1 MAEPIAYYKGEDIT
15 CYPSSNSKDNGKLQL
30 EFNMARLVTRLSS
43 KNFCI
48 IPNSFLITQT
58 NQTAD
63 GKANLEISAGQAS
76 INGMDLIMTK
86 SIKIAPPAQTNK
98 TYYIAFKLQRNSNPN
113 QWDGIVGNVL
123 GDLEIGT
130 TTTFEGVYLTYFET
144 KVEDDPDRLY
154 IGSVKWDGTNFK
166 EIKEDTDKYG
176 NLWAKDIMAKIQDP
190 KHPTVERL
198 LLQEWITK
206 VPDWYFSKEGD
217 VCYGEAIFTNGR
229 GNGDRPGIKLGVYN
243 GSDSIIEMKN
253 LDHKDNKLAY
263 KVETKSKETNI
274 SIGESKITSNKER
287 DFDLELVTPNNLKV
301 QSDKEISVKG
311 KTKVQLTQ
319 GQDKTTLE
327 LKEHILELTDA
338 TTTNTFKIEIQNTN
352 LISQSIG
359 SFNLVYNKLSN
370 ELTQTGTTRNIIS
383 SETLFKDSARVEKV
397 LSLGVQQTN
406 IPSTHLSSDE
416 LLIQEQIQNGSA
428 NKQTSK
434 SIELT
439 NTGTTL
445 ASITVQNKEQTRQ
458 GILKEDGS
466 VELKNSTQGSKVLFQ
481 DSNIANN
488 ISIDKILN
496 KKALNISGELQVQSL
511 TSTDNI
517 EAGQLTTNNSVVF
530 KKGDNNASI
539 SKVENKD
546 TIYTSNGLNIGL
558 NGNQELNAGNTT
570 INGTLSVNEFKVDTQ
585 GNVTTNGTISAA
597 KVYNACYN
605 DIVEFMEK
613 ADPKEVILPGDVAFF
628 NKAGKIT
635 KQKDK
640 SVSVAGIV
648 STPLTYGYAL
658 GGEGLK
664 DNEKVPIALCGRVFL
679 LVPEELKRKLKAGD
693 LIYVTK
699 KGELKK
705 TRFNRKNT
713 IAKVLTVQDKY
724 VWVKVM

>member
-154 IGSVKWDGTNFK
+154 IGSVKWDGTYFK

-190 KHPTVERL
+190 KHPSIDRL
-198 LLQEWITK
+198 LLQEWINK

-229 GNGDRPGIKLGVYN
+229 GNGDKPGIRIKVQDAN
-243 GSDSIIEMKN
+243 TSILEIKGAGN
-253 LDHKDNKLAY
+253 TDNKLTY
-263 KVETKSKETNI
+263 KIETKEKET
-274 SIGESKITSNKER
+274 SLSLGETKLLTNKDR
-287 DFDLELVTPNNLKV
+287 NYDLELTTPNNIRV
-301 QSDKEISVKG
+301 QSEKEISIKG

-319 GQDKTTLE
+319 GQDKTNLE
-327 LKEHILELTDA
+327 LKEHILELTDD
-338 TTTNTFKIEIQNTN
+338 TTTNTFKVEVQNTN

-383 SETLFKDSARVEKV
+383 SDTLFKDNARVEKV

-406 IPSTHLSSDE
+406 IPSTHLSLDE
-416 LLIQEQIQNGSA
+416 LLIQEQVQNGSA

-434 SIELT
+434 TIELT
-439 NTGTTL
+439 NIGATL
-445 ASITVQNKEQTRQ
+445 ASVTVQNKEQTRQ
-458 GILKEDGS
+458 SILKEDGS
-466 VELKNSTQGSKVLFQ
+466 VELKNTAQPSKVLFQ

-496 KKALNISGELQVQSL
+496 KKALNINGELQVQSL
-511 TSTDNI
+511 TSSDNI

-530 KKGDNNASI
+530 KKGTNNASI

-546 TIYTSNGLNIGL
+546 TLYTSNGLNIGL
-558 NGNQELNAGNTT
+558 TGNQELNAGNTT
-570 INGTLSVNEFKVDTQ
+570 INGTLAVNEFKVDTQ
-585 GNVTTNGTISAA
+585 GNVTTNGTISAT

-613 ADPKEVILPGDVAFF
+613 ADSKEVILPGDIAFF
-628 NKAGKIT
+628 NRAGKLT

-693 LIYVTK
+693 LLYIDK
-699 KGELKK
+699 KGQIKK
-705 TRFNRKNT
+705 TIFNRKNI
-713 IAKVLTVQDKY
+713 IAKVITVQDKY

>member
-58 NQTAD
+58 NQTTD

-123 GDLEIGT
+123 GDLEIGS
-130 TTTFEGVYLTYFET
+130 TTTFEGVYLTYFDT
-144 KVEDDPDRLY
+144 KVEDDQDRLY

-229 GNGDRPGIKLGVYN
+229 GNGDKPGVRIKVQDANTSILEIKGAGN
-243 GSDSIIEMKN
+243 TDS
-253 LDHKDNKLAY
+253 KLTY
-263 KVETKSKETNI
+263 KIETKEKET
-274 SIGESKITSNKER
+274 SLSLGETKLLTNKDR
-287 DFDLELVTPNNLKV
+287 NYDLELNTPNNLKV

-311 KTKVQLTQ
+311 KTKVKLTQ

-327 LKEHILELTDA
+327 LKEHILELTDD
-338 TTTNTFKIEIQNTN
+338 TTTNTFKVEVQNTN

-359 SFNLVYNKLSN
+359 LFNLVYNKLSN

-383 SETLFKDSARVEKV
+383 SETLFKDNTRVEKV

-416 LLIQEQIQNGSA
+416 LVIQEQIQNGSA

-439 NTGTTL
+439 NTRTTL

-511 TSTDNI
+511 TSSDNI
-517 EAGQLTTNNSVVF
+517 EAGQLTTNSSIVF
-530 KKGDNNASI
+530 KKGANPASI
-539 SKVENKD
+539 SKMENKD
-546 TIYTSNGLNIGL
+546 TLYTSNGLNIGL
-558 NGNQELNAGNTT
+558 TGNQELNAGNTT
-570 INGTLSVNEFKVDTQ
+570 INGTLAVNEFKVDAQ
-585 GNVTTNGTISAA
+585 GNVTTNGTISAT

-613 ADPKEVILPGDVAFF
+613 ADSKEVILPGDIAFF
-628 NKAGKIT
+628 NRAGKLT

-693 LIYVTK
+693 LLYIDK
-699 KGELKK
+699 KGQIKK
-705 TRFNRKNT
+705 TIFNRKNI
-713 IAKVLTVQDKY
+713 IAKVITVQDKY

>member
-58 NQTAD
+58 NQTTD

-98 TYYIAFKLQRNSNPN
+98 TYYLAFKLQRNSNPN

-123 GDLEIGT
+123 GDLEVGT
-130 TTTFEGVYLTYFET
+130 TTTFEGVYLTYFDT
-144 KVEDDPDRLY
+144 KVEDDQDRLY

-166 EIKEDTDKYG
+166 EIKEDADKYG
-176 NLWAKDIMAKIQDP
+176 NLWTKDIMAKIQDP

-198 LLQEWITK
+198 LLQEWINK

-229 GNGDRPGIKLGVYN
+229 NNGDKPGVRIKVQDAN
-243 GSDSIIEMKN
+243 TSILEIKGTGIT
-253 LDHKDNKLAY
+253 DNKLTY
-263 KVETKSKETNI
+263 KIETKEKET
-274 SIGESKITSNKER
+274 SLSLGETKLIINKDR
-287 DFDLELVTPNNLKV
+287 NYDLELNTPNNIRV
-301 QSDKEISVKG
+301 QSEKEISVKG

-319 GQDKTTLE
+319 GEDKTNLE

-338 TTTNTFKIEIQNTN
+338 TTTNTFKVEVQNTN

-383 SETLFKDSARVEKV
+383 SETLFKDNVRVEKV
-397 LSLGVQQTN
+397 LSFGVQQTN

-439 NTGTTL
+439 NTGNTL

-466 VELKNSTQGSKVLFQ
+466 IELKNTTQPSKVLFQ

-496 KKALNISGELQVQSL
+496 KKALNINGELQVQSL

-517 EAGQLTTNNSVVF
+517 EAGQLTTNNSIVF
-530 KKGDNNASI
+530 KKGANPASI
-539 SKVENKD
+539 SKMENKD
-546 TIYTSNGLNIGL
+546 TLYTSNGLNIGL

-570 INGTLSVNEFKVDTQ
+570 INGTLAVNEFKVDAQ
-585 GNVTTNGTISAA
+585 GNVTTNGTISAS

-613 ADPKEVILPGDVAFF
+613 ADSKEVILPGDIAFF
-628 NKAGKIT
+628 NRAGKLT

-693 LIYVTK
+693 LLYIDK
-699 KGELKK
+699 KGQIKK
-705 TRFNRKNT
+705 TIFNRKNI
-713 IAKVLTVQDKY
+713 IAKVITVQDKY

>member
-123 GDLEIGT
+123 GDLEVGT
-130 TTTFEGVYLTYFET
+130 TTTFEGVYLTYFDT
-144 KVEDDPDRLY
+144 KVEDDQDRLY

-190 KHPTVERL
+190 KHQGIERL
-198 LLQEWITK
+198 LLQEWINK

-229 GNGDRPGIKLGVYN
+229 GNGDKPGVRIKVQDAN
-243 GSDSIIEMKN
+243 TSILEIKGAGN
-253 LDHKDNKLAY
+253 TDNKLTY
-263 KVETKSKETNI
+263 RIETKEKET
-274 SIGESKITSNKER
+274 SLSLGETKLITNKDR
-287 DFDLELVTPNNLKV
+287 NYDLELNTPNNIRV
-301 QSDKEISVKG
+301 QSEKEISLKG

-319 GQDKTTLE
+319 GEDKTNLE
-327 LKEHILELTDA
+327 LKEHILELTDN
-338 TTTNTFKIEIQNTN
+338 TTTNTFKVEVQNTN
-352 LISQSIG
+352 LISQSLG
-359 SFNLVYNKLSN
+359 AFNLVYNKLSN

-383 SETLFKDSARVEKV
+383 SETLFKDNARVEKV
-397 LSLGVQQTN
+397 LSLGLQQTN

-416 LLIQEQIQNGSA
+416 LVIQEQIQNGST

-466 VELKNSTQGSKVLFQ
+466 IELKNTTQPSKVLFQ

-496 KKALNISGELQVQSL
+496 KKALNINGELQVQSL

-530 KKGDNNASI
+530 KKGTNNASI

-558 NGNQELNAGNTT
+558 TGNQELNAGNTT
-570 INGTLSVNEFKVDTQ
+570 INGTLSVNEFKVDAQ

-613 ADPKEVILPGDVAFF
+613 ADPEEKILPGDVAFF
-628 NKAGKIT
+628 NKVGKIT

-664 DNEKVPIALCGRVFL
+664 DNEKAPIALCGRVFL

-693 LIYVTK
+693 LLYIDK
-699 KGELKK
+699 KGQIKK
-705 TRFNRKNT
+705 TIINRKNI
-713 IAKVLTVQDKY
+713 IAKVITIQDKY

>member
-130 TTTFEGVYLTYFET
+130 TTTFEGVYLTYFDT
-144 KVEDDPDRLY
+144 KVEDDTDRLY

-190 KHPTVERL
+190 KHPTIERL
-198 LLQEWITK
+198 LLQEWINK

-229 GNGDRPGIKLGVYN
+229 GNGDKPGVRIKVQDAN
-243 GSDSIIEMKN
+243 TSILEIKGAGIT
-253 LDHKDNKLAY
+253 DDKLIY
-263 KVETKSKETNI
+263 KIETKEKET
-274 SIGESKITSNKER
+274 SLSLGETKLLTNKDR
-287 DFDLELVTPNNLKV
+287 NYDLELTTPNNIRV
-301 QSDKEISVKG
+301 QSEKEISIKG

-319 GQDKTTLE
+319 GQDKTNLE
-327 LKEHILELTDA
+327 LKEHILELTDD
-338 TTTNTFKIEIQNTN
+338 TTTNTFKVEVQNTN

-383 SETLFKDSARVEKV
+383 SDTLFKDNARVEKV

-416 LLIQEQIQNGSA
+416 LLIQEQVQNGSA

-466 VELKNSTQGSKVLFQ
+466 IELKNTTQPTKVLFQ
-481 DSNIANN
+481 DNNIANN

-511 TSTDNI
+511 TSSDNI
-517 EAGQLTTNNSVVF
+517 EAGQLTTNNSVMF
-530 KKGDNNASI
+530 KKGTNNASI

-570 INGTLSVNEFKVDTQ
+570 INGTLAVNEFKVDAQ
-585 GNVTTNGTISAA
+585 GNVTTNGTISAS

-648 STPLTYGYAL
+648 STSLTYGYAL

-679 LVPEELKRKLKAGD
+679 LVLEELKRKLKAGD
-693 LIYVTK
+693 LLYIDK
-699 KGELKK
+699 KGQIKK
-705 TRFNRKNT
+705 TIFNRKNI
-713 IAKVLTVQDKY
+713 IAKVITIQDKY

>member
-58 NQTAD
+58 NQTTD

-76 INGMDLIMTK
+76 INGMDLIMIK

-123 GDLEIGT
+123 GDLEVGT
-130 TTTFEGVYLTYFET
+130 TTTFEGVYLTYFDT
-144 KVEDDPDRLY
+144 KVEDDQDRLY

-190 KHPTVERL
+190 KHPTIERL
-198 LLQEWITK
+198 LLQEWINK

-243 GSDSIIEMKN
+243 GSNSIIEMKN

-301 QSDKEISVKG
+301 QSDKEISVKA
-311 KTKVQLTQ
+311 KTKVKLTQ
-319 GQDKTTLE
+319 GEDKTTLE

-338 TTTNTFKIEIQNTN
+338 TTTNTFKVEIQNTN

-383 SETLFKDSARVEKV
+383 SDTLFKDNTRVEKV
-397 LSLGVQQTN
+397 LSLGVQQLN

-416 LLIQEQIQNGSA
+416 LLIQEQIQNGST

-466 VELKNSTQGSKVLFQ
+466 VELKNTTQPSKVIFQ
-481 DSNIANN
+481 DSNITNN
-488 ISIDKILN
+488 ISIDKVLN
-496 KKALNISGELQVQSL
+496 KKALNINGELQVQSL

-530 KKGDNNASI
+530 KKGSNNASI

-558 NGNQELNAGNTT
+558 TGNQELNAGNTT
-570 INGTLSVNEFKVDTQ
+570 INGTLAVNEFKVDAQ
-585 GNVTTNGTISAA
+585 GNVTTNGTISAT

-613 ADPKEVILPGDVAFF
+613 ADSKEVILPGDIAFF
-628 NKAGKIT
+628 NRAGKLT

-664 DNEKVPIALCGRVFL
+664 DNEKAPIALCGRVFL

-693 LIYVTK
+693 LLYIDK
-699 KGELKK
+699 KGQIKK
-705 TRFNRKNT
+705 TIFNRKNI
-713 IAKVLTVQDKY
+713 IAKVITVQDKY